1 MDLKDLKVEIKV
13 TEISE
18 VIETIKRLKSEIESL
33 QRALESKNGLVSTNM
48 MLEAK
53 IDAYE
58 DILKRHNID
67 ERPR

>member
-13 TEISE
+13 TEMSK
-18 VIETIKRLKSEIESL
+18 VIEFIKHSKSEIESL

>member
-13 TEISE
+13 IEISE